1 MGYDHVTIPGALKS
15 STGAI
20 QGKDK
25 LCGRSVGLVTTKSG
39 TTAATICSRRTP
51 FSVQF
56 LSDNY
61 EFVSGLFYRMV
72 LRVGLLPLVPSV
84 FSSTWFDFVCHSFTG
99 DRGRQD
105 RRGLPP
111 HLHPV
116 VHELLIPSTL
126 SLEPTFVT
134 LYDGND
140 ERGLKVQQ

>member
-1 MGYDHVTIPGALKS
+1 M
-15 STGAI
+15 
-20 QGKDK
+20 
-25 LCGRSVGLVTTKSG
+25 
-39 TTAATICSRRTP
+39 
-51 FSVQF
+51 
-56 LSDNY
+56 
-61 EFVSGLFYRMV
+61 EV
-72 LRVGLLPLVPSV
+72 LLVGLLLLVQYYCEVTATQPSV

-140 ERGLKVQQ
+140 ERGLQVAQ